1 MAKTPQSPAQR
12 GRIVLDGLAEG
23 GERPPLAVHAL
34 DNTGKVLGS
43 VAVGDDGSF
52 PLEAASS
59 ERAERILIG
68 PAEAKPDERR
78 KFFALPGAEF
88 RKSTGAGQELA
99 IAAGIW
105 QRWHRPRRCVSGH
118 VRRCFPFPQV
128 LDDLLVSRQLARL
141 PEVRKLVKFRPLV
154 PYPFLRCSP
163 ICFGTVEVYK
173 RICCCEPPIIFDPDL
188 PVEINPEF
196 PFPPPED
203 PLDPS
208 DPIGPIGPRP
218 GPDPAP
224 IELQRLVLTGGAV
237 DEAKVA
243 RLQAKALPKRLSAE
257 LRREFLLRY
266 PFVWC
271 HCGAPKKVGQGFVQ
285 DGGAFSVCWRE
296 FPTILLPHCHEEF
309 AYIVRQPIGGVMVT
323 IYNGVA
329 ANQWFSA
336 SAQPTLTSYHFRAV
350 GCRESDVP
358 GEGPF
363 VVLEDIGATPS
374 HLLSTPSQTS
384 FQSVAAPAYNSGL
397 LNPVA
402 NPADAVGQLL
412 NRNLGGDVALQYHFT
427 ESMRPVGAIYYRI
440 QVARSDASGNP
451 TGSWAPLP
459 PMIWSTWKLNTA
471 APGSIALGPHTVG
484 PESGL
489 SMIPYDTGAP
499 LGPNEEWQDGQYHGV
514 ISTSGLADG
523 RYLVMIEVFNAAGA
537 RLKPLAAPAAEAG
550 VGAGFTF
557 RRWNVPAST
566 VAVPFAA
573 LTHMMWWDNRQAVAD
588 IVDIRLDGAP
598 SSAQC
603 QFLEGGPGATVEIG
617 YRAYHPQ
624 PGTPS
629 FLHVHSL
636 ILTRGLNGPSW
647 EVANTPGLE
656 VGEAGPPQASVSK
669 TLADLLGDEPVGQ
682 QKCAFAVNL
691 QAHVKTTNGAG
702 TLTNLN
708 AGETAAFAAAI
719 V

>member
-1 MAKTPQSPAQR
+1 
-12 GRIVLDGLAEG
+12 
-23 GERPPLAVHAL
+23 
-34 DNTGKVLGS
+34 
-43 VAVGDDGSF
+43 
-52 PLEAASS
+52 
-59 ERAERILIG
+59 
-68 PAEAKPDERR
+68 
-78 KFFALPGAEF
+78 
-88 RKSTGAGQELA
+88 
-99 IAAGIW
+99 
-105 QRWHRPRRCVSGH
+105 
-118 VRRCFPFPQV
+118 
-128 LDDLLVSRQLARL
+128 
-141 PEVRKLVKFRPLV
+141 
-154 PYPFLRCSP
+154 
-163 ICFGTVEVYK
+163 
-173 RICCCEPPIIFDPDL
+173 
-188 PVEINPEF
+188 
-196 PFPPPED
+196 
-203 PLDPS
+203 
-208 DPIGPIGPRP
+208 
-218 GPDPAP
+218 
-224 IELQRLVLTGGAV
+224 VLTGGAV

-266 PFVWC
+266 PFFWC

-285 DGGAFSVCWRE
+285 DGGAFSVCWQE
-296 FPTILLPHCHEEF
+296 YPTILVPYCHEEF
-309 AYIVRQPIGGVMVT
+309 AYIVRQPIGGVLVT

-329 ANQWFSA
+329 ANQWFSG

-402 NPADAVGQLL
+402 NPNDAVGQLL

-451 TGSWAPLP
+451 TGSWTPLP

-471 APGSIALGPHTVG
+471 KPGSIALGPHTVG

-499 LGPNEEWQDGQYHGV
+499 LGANEEWQDGQYHGV

-566 VAVPFAA
+566 IAVPFAA

-588 IVDIRLDGAP
+588 IVDIQLKRRGELGAVP
-598 SSAQC
+598 VPRGWDRRQRRDPLPGLSSATRHALLPARPFADPDARPERALLAGREHARPRGRRGRPAATERFEDLGRPARRHASPAQEMRLRRESAGACQDDERRRHADQSQC
-603 QFLEGGPGATVEIG
+603 RRDGG
-617 YRAYHPQ
+617 
-624 PGTPS
+624 
-629 FLHVHSL
+629 F
-636 ILTRGLNGPSW
+636 RGRDRLK
-647 EVANTPGLE
+647 A
-656 VGEAGPPQASVSK
+656 
-669 TLADLLGDEPVGQ
+669 
-682 QKCAFAVNL
+682 
-691 QAHVKTTNGAG
+691 
-702 TLTNLN
+702 
-708 AGETAAFAAAI
+708 
-719 V
+719 